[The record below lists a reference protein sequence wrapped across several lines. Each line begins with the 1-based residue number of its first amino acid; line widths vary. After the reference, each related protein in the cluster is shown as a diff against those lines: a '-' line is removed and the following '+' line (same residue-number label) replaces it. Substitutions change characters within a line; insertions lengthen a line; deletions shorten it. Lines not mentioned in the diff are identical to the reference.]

1 VITGVNRVLK
11 HEGREFHLQT
21 EDLGEEAAGFEVRVY
36 DGGNVL
42 WNKRVSYADVMAEGL
57 DYCEL
62 EDRVLALMNKTLTTV
77 GAAIQKGRLPGLS

>member
-1 VITGVNRVLK
+1 MITGVNRVLK
-11 HEGREFHLQT
+11 HEDREFHLQT
-21 EDLGEEAAGFEVRVY
+21 EDLGEEAASFEVRVY

-42 WNKRVSYADVMAEGL
+42 WNKRVSYAGEMEDGP
-57 DYCEL
+57 DYCVL